1 MRKLVYY
8 VAVTLDGY
16 IAGPRG
22 EYDFYPIC
30 DDMAAAMNARYPET
44 VPSAFREQIGM
55 PVDTPNKSW
64 DTVVMGRGAYE
75 PALSQG
81 ITSPYDHM
89 QQYVVSRTLT
99 PVDDPRVRIVDTDP
113 AELIRKLKLQ
123 EGLDI
128 WLCGGGNIA
137 GQLVDE
143 IDRLILK
150 SYPVIAGDGIP
161 ALSGNFVPTRFEVT
175 AREQFGNGSQVTWL
189 DRRRTPAA
197 VGQRRS

>member
-16 IAGPRG
+16 IAGPGG

-30 DDMAAAMNARYPET
+30 DDMSSTMSPKYPEMIPT
-44 VPSAFREQIGM
+44 AMREHIGM
-55 PVDTPNKSW
+55 AVDTPNRSV

-81 ITSPYDHM
+81 VRSPYSHLM
-89 QQYVVSRTLT
+89 QYVVSRTLA
-99 PVDDPRVRIVDTDP
+99 PVDEPRLRIVDTDP
-113 AELIRKLKLQ
+113 VELVRDLKSQ

-137 GQLVDE
+137 GQVLDE
-143 IDRLILK
+143 IDHLIFK

-161 ALSGNFVPTRFEVT
+161 VLSGNFAPTRFEVS
-175 AREQFGNGSQVTWL
+175 AREEFSNGTQVTWF
-189 DRRRTPAA
+189 DRI
-197 VGQRRS
+197 

>member
-16 IAGPRG
+16 IAGPNG

-30 DDMAAAMNARYPET
+30 DDMAAAMSARYPEA
-44 VPSAFREQIGM
+44 VPTALREQVGM
-55 PVDTPNKSW
+55 PVDAPNNEW
-64 DTVVMGRGAYE
+64 DTVIMGRGAYE
-75 PALSQG
+75 PGLSLG
-81 ITSPYDHM
+81 LTSPYSHM
-89 QQYVVSRTLT
+89 QQYVVSRTLA
-99 PVDDPRVRIVDTDP
+99 PVDDPQVRIVDTDP
-113 AELIRKLKLQ
+113 VELVRKLKAE

-143 IDRLILK
+143 IDRLIFK

-175 AREQFGNGSQVTWL
+175 AREEFSNGTQVTWF
-189 DRRRTPAA
+189 DRR
-197 VGQRRS
+197 